1 MTTYMDNSFSNWLIE
16 QMQERDWSQADLAR
30 RTSLSRQAIANYVSG
45 RIPDEKALHQISRAF
60 KLSPIL
66 VFRAAGLL
74 PAEPDSDE
82 WVEEMT
88 DKISQIKDQSR
99 RSMAKKLLEALVD
112 EERSEE
118 GQVRKN
124 KPK

>member
-1 MTTYMDNSFSNWLIE
+1 
-16 QMQERDWSQADLAR
+16 
-30 RTSLSRQAIANYVSG
+30 
-45 RIPDEKALHQISRAF
+45 
-60 KLSPIL
+60 
-66 VFRAAGLL
+66 
-74 PAEPDSDE
+74 
-82 WVEEMT
+82 VEEMT